1 MLHPTPI
8 GALPA
13 ATESTRRSSPHRA
26 LSRTRPT
33 VTSSARTQLR
43 LFLFCVNG
51 VYCVHFSPV
60 LSSMNAI
67 DSRLKTPTI
76 VSLPPRSIKVA
87 ELPSSLPTPS
97 SLPPLGS
104 LSLAG
109 VDATVPELARAAPCD
124 RDHAIRQSPAIRG
137 DSPEFVHTVCR
148 RRPQPET
155 CPNPVQAS
163 PILPGQ
169 AFAIARSS
177 PSTVVRSHKFKDKP
191 KTLIYVLNH
200 VLNLVNCCNMEI
212 MRFGDSCV

>member
-1 MLHPTPI
+1 MHHPTPI
-8 GALPA
+8 GALLA
-13 ATESTRRSSPHRA
+13 ATEPTRRCSPHRA
-26 LSRTRPT
+26 LSRARPT
-33 VTSSARTQLR
+33 ATSSARTQLR

-51 VYCVHFSPV
+51 VYCVRFSPL

-67 DSRLKTPTI
+67 DSRLKTPTV

-104 LSLAG
+104 ISLVD
-109 VDATVPELARAAPCD
+109 VDATAPDLARAAPCD
-124 RDHAIRQSPAIRG
+124 RDHAVHQSPAIRG
-137 DSPEFVHTVCR
+137 YSPEFVHTVCR

-163 PILPGQ
+163 SILLGQ

-177 PSTVVRSHKFKDKP
+177 PFTVVRSHKVKDKP

-212 MRFGDSCV
+212 NTIW